1 MHIPD
6 GILTAPVWA
15 ATDMAA
21 AVGLVWAARR
31 STAGL
36 EQSRVP
42 LMGVMGA
49 FVFAAQMVN
58 FPVPGGSSGHL
69 LGGVLLSLL
78 LGPASAAVIMFCVL
92 LVQAL
97 IFQDGGVAALGA
109 NFINMGL
116 LGSFWGWLAL
126 RVSAQ
131 SRDRLRQVVIFSAG
145 WLAVL
150 SGALLAALE
159 LAVSGRV
166 PLGPALLAMG
176 SVHALIGLGEGAL
189 TLAALRFLQAAG
201 LQLSA
206 GR

>member
-1 MHIPD
+1 LHIPD

-15 ATDMAA
+15 ATDVAA
-21 AVGLVWAARR
+21 AAGLILAARR
-31 STAGL
+31 SAAYL

-42 LMGVMGA
+42 LLGVMGA

-58 FPVPGGSSGHL
+58 FPVPGSSSGHL
-69 LGGVLLSLL
+69 LGGVLLSVL
-78 LGPASAAVIMFCVL
+78 LGPANAAVVMFCVL
-92 LVQAL
+92 VVQAL
-97 IFQDGGVAALGA
+97 VFQDGGVAALGA

-126 RVSAQ
+126 GVSAR
-131 SRDRLRQVVIFSAG
+131 SGARLGQVVIFLAG

-159 LAVSGRV
+159 LAISGRV

-189 TLAALRFLQAAG
+189 TLAALRFLKAAG
-201 LQLSA
+201 LQFSA